1 MSLLIGGFLFTLR
14 VLEQSPVTTKDHVI
28 STMFEV
34 ELRAQFAEQRKLFCC
49 SQIDMRNMMGLMILD
64 KLFR

>member
-34 ELRAQFAEQRKLFCC
+34 ELRAQFAEQRKLFFC
-49 SQIDMRNMMGLMILD
+49 QIDLRIMMGLINLD